1 MRVFTL
7 VLLFVL
13 IVDAQEHVSQKQ
25 LVIDRLIKIALSD
38 TMDSSTRVEALDM
51 LGHSENEKAIDVLI
65 SASYDDNWDVRKQ
78 AIISLKF
85 YDIENVYRRLIQ
97 LSQDTDPKNKIIA
110 IETLYLA
117 YHEGDLNILVNYL
130 DHEDPKIRML
140 AAQSFWYIPDPEY
153 LDVLQH
159 AFENETV
166 PEVKRK
172 LRSTIIIRE
181 KN

>member
-1 MRVFTL
+1 MRGLTL
-7 VLLFVL
+7 VLLFVS
-13 IVDAQEHVSQKQ
+13 IVTAREHVIQNQSVINQ
-25 LVIDRLIKIALSD
+25 LIELALSD
-38 TMDSSTRVEALDM
+38 TMDSRTRVEALDM

-65 SASYDDNWDVRKQ
+65 SASYDDNWAVRKQ

-85 YDIENVYRRLIQ
+85 YEIENVHRRLFE
-97 LSQDTDPKNKIIA
+97 LSQDPDPKNQIIA
-110 IETLYLA
+110 IETLYIA
-117 YHEGDLNILVNYL
+117 YQEGDLNILVNYL
-130 DHEDPKIRML
+130 YHKDPKIRLL
-140 AAQSFWYIPDPEY
+140 AAQSFWYIPNPEY
-153 LDVLQH
+153 LDVLQR